1 MQACRGSDLAARSRG
16 PGVGAE
22 IPKMSD
28 TLRGVRAACVMVAA
42 LSSTAVALA
51 QTQDIDT
58 AIAPAVQ
65 QVNEKYSEY
74 NLDIKKLFAQK
85 CSWCH
90 QGYGMRQADGPKLAG
105 TDKTKE
111 QLMKQIANGK
121 SPMPG
126 FKSQLKEHELQALAE
141 YIKALPKN

>member
-1 MQACRGSDLAARSRG
+1 MSELLRGTLAAS
-16 PGVGAE
+16 A
-22 IPKMSD
+22 
-28 TLRGVRAACVMVAA
+28 MVAA
-42 LSSTAVALA
+42 LSSSSAALA
-51 QTQDIDT
+51 QTPDIDT
-58 AIAPAVQ
+58 AIAPAVS